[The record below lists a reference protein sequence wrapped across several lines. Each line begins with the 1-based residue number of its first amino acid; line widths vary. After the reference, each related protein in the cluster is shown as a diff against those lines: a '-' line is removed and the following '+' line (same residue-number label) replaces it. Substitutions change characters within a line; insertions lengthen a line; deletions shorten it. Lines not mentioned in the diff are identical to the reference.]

1 MPTKTQAELLEL
13 FSNATI
19 IVQGE
24 NSYRVDCIVDFCIYV
39 TDEDTGDEHILE
51 FDDVD
56 LSRDLVYG
64 LKLLNTN
71 D

>member
-1 MPTKTQAELLEL
+1 MSNTTKSREDLLAL
-13 FSNATI
+13 FSEATI

-24 NSYRVDCIVDFCIYV
+24 DSYRVDFIVDDQIHV

-56 LSRDLVYG
+56 LERDLVYG
-64 LKLLNTN
+64 LVLLNK
-71 D
+71 

>member
-1 MPTKTQAELLEL
+1 MSNTTKSREDLLAL
-13 FSNATI
+13 FSEATI

-24 NSYRVDCIVDFCIYV
+24 DSYRVDFIVDEQIHV

-56 LSRDLVYG
+56 LERDLVYG
-64 LKLLNTN
+64 LVLLNK
-71 D
+71 